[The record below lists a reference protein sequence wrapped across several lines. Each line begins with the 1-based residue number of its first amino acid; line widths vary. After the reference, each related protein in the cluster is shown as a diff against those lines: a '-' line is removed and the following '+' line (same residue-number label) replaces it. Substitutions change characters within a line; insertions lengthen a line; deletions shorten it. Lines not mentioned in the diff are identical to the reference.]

1 MPTIRQLQSAL
12 RAPSTGRVSKPRTSA
27 RTDARLRLVKS
38 GISAI
43 QYIVETARP
52 GEVTHIDEAD
62 YYNPH
67 LWRKYQD
74 F

>member
-1 MPTIRQLQSAL
+1 
-12 RAPSTGRVSKPRTSA
+12 
-27 RTDARLRLVKS
+27 VKS

-67 LWRKYQD
+67 LWRNYQD